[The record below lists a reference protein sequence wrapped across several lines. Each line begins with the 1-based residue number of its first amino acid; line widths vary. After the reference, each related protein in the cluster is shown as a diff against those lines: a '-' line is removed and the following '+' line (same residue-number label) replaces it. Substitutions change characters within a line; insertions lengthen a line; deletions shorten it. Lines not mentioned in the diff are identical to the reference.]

1 MPLCPTCGAEN
12 PPGAARCRACAG
24 LLPLSDLPA
33 ERVTFAPAERAISVL
48 VVDIVGTERGGDPVE
63 AQADATRRTAA
74 EDAVNRTRREIRLL
88 GGALDAP
95 GAHAAVGVFG
105 APVARVDAPERAVR
119 AALRVVEAVEDLE
132 EEAAAGIAVRA
143 AVHTGSYRLAPD
155 RDTDRGERLLPVEAL
170 EAAAALHL
178 DSGPGVVVD
187 HATHDTTGSLFEYE
201 AMPTPARQT
210 RAWVVRAARGRF
222 GVDLELR
229 PPAPFTGREHEIALL
244 SDIYARVLMEGEPH
258 LVTIVGQAGIGK
270 SRLLAEFWNHL
281 DARPELVYW
290 RQGRCLGGG
299 GGATLWALGEI
310 VKGQSWILES
320 DDVAAAAEKLEV
332 TVGNFVDEPDQ
343 EAVRGRLEPLV
354 GLLPD
359 HPRPV
364 PPSENHAAW
373 RRFLEAVA
381 ATHPLV
387 LVFEDLHLADPGTLA
402 FVTHLAERVRGA
414 PVLIVATAR
423 LELLERDRAWGGAI
437 GNATTITLTP
447 MSGRDVRMLMAAL
460 GGPGDATPGGL
471 ALLVACGGNP
481 LYVES
486 YLGLVS
492 DLGADPAA
500 PGIRPPETLHALMA
514 ARVAALE
521 PEHRALLEDA
531 AVVGKVFWPEALV
544 AMGNHSARDLEE
556 GLRELARR
564 ELVRPARRSS
574 VEGQQEYV
582 FWHLLLRDAAYDSIP
597 PSLRPERHGAV
608 VGWAE
613 RLAGDRVADHAELL
627 AYHSSQAMT
636 TGSEEARERARRF
649 LAMAGDRAA
658 SLDPAHAA
666 ALYRRAAELSPEG
679 SAERRA
685 LADAAARAA
694 AAGSG
699 S

>member
-1 MPLCPTCGAEN
+1 MPPDA
-12 PPGAARCRACAG
+12 PP
-24 LLPLSDLPA
+24 
-33 ERVTFAPAERAISVL
+33 ISVL
-48 VVDIVGTERGGDPVE
+48 VVDIVGTDQGGGPGSPGP
-63 AQADATRRTAA
+63 DAARRTAA
-74 EDAVNRTRREIRLL
+74 DDAVNRARRQIRLL
-88 GGALDAP
+88 GGTLDAP
-95 GAHAAVGVFG
+95 GTHAAVGVFG
-105 APVARVDAPERAVR
+105 APVPRVDAAERAVR
-119 AALRVVEAVEDLE
+119 AALRVAEAVEDLE
-132 EEAAAGIAVRA
+132 EEAPGGIAVRA
-143 AVHTGSYRLAPD
+143 AVRTGAYALADDHDPD
-155 RDTDRGERLLPVEAL
+155 GAERLLPSAAVEA
-170 EAAAALHL
+170 AGALHP
-178 DSGPGVVVD
+178 DGGPGVVVD
-187 HATHDTTGSLFEYE
+187 EATHEATGSLFEYQ
-201 AMPTPARQT
+201 AVPPAGGQPRT
-210 RAWVVRAARGRF
+210 WLARAARGRF

-320 DDVAAAAEKLEV
+320 DDVAAAEKLEV
-332 TVGNFVDEPDQ
+332 TVGSFVDEPDQ

-460 GGPGDATPGGL
+460 GGPGAAGG
-471 ALLVACGGNP
+471 CGGGGEGVLAGGAGGHGEP
-481 LYVES
+481 
-486 YLGLVS
+486 
-492 DLGADPAA
+492 LGAGRGGGA
-500 PGIRPPETLHALMA
+500 PGA
-514 ARVAALE
+514 
-521 PEHRALLEDA
+521 
-531 AVVGKVFWPEALV
+531 
-544 AMGNHSARDLEE
+544 
-556 GLRELARR
+556 
-564 ELVRPARRSS
+564 RPARAGASR
-574 VEGQQEYV
+574 
-582 FWHLLLRDAAYDSIP
+582 AAVLGGGPARVRVLAP
-597 PSLRPERHGAV
+597 PAPRRSLRQHPAVASSGAARRSGRVGRAPGRRPGGGPRRAPRIPLVAGHDHG
-608 VGWAE
+608 VGGGPGASPPVPGHGRRPG
-613 RLAGDRVADHAELL
+613 RLARPG
-627 AYHSSQAMT
+627 
-636 TGSEEARERARRF
+636 ARR
-649 LAMAGDRAA
+649 
-658 SLDPAHAA
+658 
-666 ALYRRAAELSPEG
+666 
-679 SAERRA
+679 
-685 LADAAARAA
+685 
-694 AAGSG
+694 
-699 S
+699 

>member
-1 MPLCPTCGAEN
+1 MPPDA
-12 PPGAARCRACAG
+12 PP
-24 LLPLSDLPA
+24 
-33 ERVTFAPAERAISVL
+33 ISVL
-48 VVDIVGTERGGDPVE
+48 VVDIVGTDQGGGPGSPGP
-63 AQADATRRTAA
+63 DAARRTAA
-74 EDAVNRTRREIRLL
+74 EDAVNRARREIRLL
-88 GGALDAP
+88 GGTLDAP
-95 GAHAAVGVFG
+95 GTHAAVGVFG
-105 APVARVDAPERAVR
+105 APVPRVDAAERAVR
-119 AALRVVEAVEDLE
+119 AALRVAEAVEDLE
-132 EEAAAGIAVRA
+132 EELPGGIAVRA
-143 AVHTGSYRLAPD
+143 AVQTGAYALADDHDPD
-155 RDTDRGERLLPVEAL
+155 GAERLLPSAAVEA
-170 EAAAALHL
+170 AGALHP
-178 DSGPGVVVD
+178 DGGPGVVVD
-187 HATHDTTGSLFEYE
+187 EATHEATGSLFEYQ
-201 AMPTPARQT
+201 AVPPAGGQPRT
-210 RAWVVRAARGRF
+210 WLARAARGRF

-320 DDVAAAAEKLEV
+320 DDVAAAEKLEV

-414 PVLIVATAR
+414 PVLSVATAR

-544 AMGNHSARDLEE
+544 AMGNHSARDVEE